1 MENPNSG
8 WVFTSKGQKQ
18 VNQADKP
25 LENYISELVQENLD
39 PKKLLRRITAEFTE
53 KQSDQWLIKFYAY
66 LNGRKSLWD
75 DKESLAVKRPILL
88 NQDRKA
94 VVPFNDDQTS
104 PNIFLPSDRE
114 TSYDTIDPSL
124 AADKESLAFFLALG
138 IGEPDLRAEIFNS
151 IIPMYESDFNYND
164 EDLLLKH
171 FDAFYTFYT
180 NSNLANGQALI
191 GQLQN
196 IQFLATENK
205 GEPNIRFIARPSQ
218 VYLATENLKEY
229 FYDDNSVYLLD
240 EAFYDDYLEG
250 SKKES
255 FFAFLNALGVANKP
269 RIVNTLVDASIEKK
283 REFGI
288 QNIEISLTYTNQTI
302 TDKTLEGFLSIKE
315 HITLEKSVLLWN
327 FLLEHFL
334 GKSISSAKS
343 SFLGTFKFFPK
354 GYSSYRILNFD
365 STFLTSLKNE
375 KWLYNSEGVLST
387 SAELS
392 YQNLNEEYNTEDYY
406 AEVLLEFLGIY
417 NPDAGLSLNAE
428 QKAAIELGR
437 KIAEEGL
444 TSEEIAE
451 LIEMISD
458 RKRRKQNEGSQD
470 DGNSDDHKG
479 DIDGIIAKL
488 RRGISKKRKTD
499 SSLIVEDTDN
509 STSGDPD
516 QDDYSKP
523 AVDYQKKIEK
533 LKLEAES
540 AIEDLAMIQKLNELV
555 EASEKYSYAWFKALL
570 ELEYLINSS
579 KGNTQGKEVSI
590 QFSAVERES
599 GTERTLILKH
609 PSRYIPQS
617 IEDIGDLQIR
627 VYSGKEMKVLTTEV
641 VSVKEY
647 SLRAKLKKAS
657 DLDDLDLDKVSR
669 VVIDIKN
676 PVFILDELRK
686 AFIQLGVNADF
697 NLRDNLTENIKFIFG
712 PPGTGKTTFL
722 ATKEIIPLMNRE
734 EKLKI
739 LVLTPTNKAGDV
751 LTKRIM
757 ESLPDE
763 SYSDWLLRYGTTA
776 DPDLE
781 NHPIVIDKYFDI
793 RTRPR
798 NTTIT
803 TIARFAY
810 DYLQPEGTQ
819 ERLHLKFLAWDYV
832 IIDEASMVNLAS
844 IAYILYQMPSARF
857 IIAGDPFQIQ
867 PITQIKQWKDHNI
880 YTMVE
885 LNRFVEPKT
894 VPHQYEIENLTTQY
908 RSIPTIGNVFSHF
921 TYDGIL
927 EHHRTADEQKALKI
941 QKLDFKDINIIKFPV
956 SQFESIYKPN
966 TLNKSNYQIYSSLFT
981 VEFVAGLAK
990 EINKYHEE
998 TFKIGIICPY
1008 KAQATL
1014 VEKLIAQQHS
1024 SGNKAIITVGTI
1036 HGFQG
1041 DECDIIIALFNP
1053 PLSIGTSKDMFL
1065 NKQNILNVA
1074 ISRARDYLFIL
1085 MPDEHTQNVEKL
1097 YKISK
1102 IEKLSHRF
1110 SKDRISVYESAV
1122 VEEKMF
1128 GSPTHIYDNSFA
1140 TSHQS
1145 VNVYA
1150 KPERKYEVRCEEIAL
1165 DVQIKHIEN

>member
-1 MENPNSG
+1 
-8 WVFTSKGQKQ
+8 
-18 VNQADKP
+18 
-25 LENYISELVQENLD
+25 
-39 PKKLLRRITAEFTE
+39 
-53 KQSDQWLIKFYAY
+53 
-66 LNGRKSLWD
+66 
-75 DKESLAVKRPILL
+75 
-88 NQDRKA
+88 
-94 VVPFNDDQTS
+94 
-104 PNIFLPSDRE
+104 
-114 TSYDTIDPSL
+114 
-124 AADKESLAFFLALG
+124 
-138 IGEPDLRAEIFNS
+138 
-151 IIPMYESDFNYND
+151 
-164 EDLLLKH
+164 
-171 FDAFYTFYT
+171 
-180 NSNLANGQALI
+180 
-191 GQLQN
+191 
-196 IQFLATENK
+196 
-205 GEPNIRFIARPSQ
+205 
-218 VYLATENLKEY
+218 
-229 FYDDNSVYLLD
+229 
-240 EAFYDDYLEG
+240 
-250 SKKES
+250 
-255 FFAFLNALGVANKP
+255 
-269 RIVNTLVDASIEKK
+269 
-283 REFGI
+283 
-288 QNIEISLTYTNQTI
+288 
-302 TDKTLEGFLSIKE
+302 
-315 HITLEKSVLLWN
+315 
-327 FLLEHFL
+327 
-334 GKSISSAKS
+334 
-343 SFLGTFKFFPK
+343 
-354 GYSSYRILNFD
+354 
-365 STFLTSLKNE
+365 
-375 KWLYNSEGVLST
+375 
-387 SAELS
+387 
-392 YQNLNEEYNTEDYY
+392 
-406 AEVLLEFLGIY
+406 
-417 NPDAGLSLNAE
+417 
-428 QKAAIELGR
+428 
-437 KIAEEGL
+437 
-444 TSEEIAE
+444 
-451 LIEMISD
+451 
-458 RKRRKQNEGSQD
+458 
-470 DGNSDDHKG
+470 
-479 DIDGIIAKL
+479 
-488 RRGISKKRKTD
+488 
-499 SSLIVEDTDN
+499 
-509 STSGDPD
+509 
-516 QDDYSKP
+516 
-523 AVDYQKKIEK
+523 
-533 LKLEAES
+533 
-540 AIEDLAMIQKLNELV
+540 
-555 EASEKYSYAWFKALL
+555 
-570 ELEYLINSS
+570 
-579 KGNTQGKEVSI
+579 
-590 QFSAVERES
+590 
-599 GTERTLILKH
+599 
-609 PSRYIPQS
+609 
-617 IEDIGDLQIR
+617 
-627 VYSGKEMKVLTTEV
+627 
-641 VSVKEY
+641 
-647 SLRAKLKKAS
+647 
-657 DLDDLDLDKVSR
+657 
-669 VVIDIKN
+669 
-676 PVFILDELRK
+676 
-686 AFIQLGVNADF
+686 
-697 NLRDNLTENIKFIFG
+697 
-712 PPGTGKTTFL
+712 
-722 ATKEIIPLMNRE
+722 MNRE

-819 ERLHLKFLAWDYV
+819 ERLHLKFLAWDYI
-832 IIDEASMVNLAS
+832 IIDEASMVNLVS

-966 TLNKSNYQIYSSLFT
+966 TLNQSNYQIYSSLFT

-1014 VEKLIAQQHS
+1014 VEKLIAQLHS

-1102 IEKLSHRF
+1102 IEKLAHRF